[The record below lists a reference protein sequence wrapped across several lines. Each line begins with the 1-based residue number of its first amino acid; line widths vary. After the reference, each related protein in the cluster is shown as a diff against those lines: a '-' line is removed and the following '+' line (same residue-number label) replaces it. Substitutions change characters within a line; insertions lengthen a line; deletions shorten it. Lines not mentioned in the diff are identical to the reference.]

1 LSIDWAAIDNGPVRS
16 GPLSVAAWKDRDGAL
31 RTKNARAR
39 FNFTEKPMNIL
50 KSAITL
56 AGLAE
61 EEAVSAGLKLTFCV
75 IDLHGNV
82 VLKHRMDE
90 AILISVEMAE
100 RKAFTVAALHIKT
113 SDISAG
119 SAPGQPFSLLA
130 SAAGDR
136 YWIDGGGV
144 PFHVG
149 GQFVGGFGVS
159 GGSISEDVAI
169 AEAAM
174 KAFEK
179 S

>member
-1 LSIDWAAIDNGPVRS
+1 
-16 GPLSVAAWKDRDGAL
+16 
-31 RTKNARAR
+31 
-39 FNFTEKPMNIL
+39 MNIL

-56 AGLAE
+56 ARLAE
-61 EEAVSAGLKLTFCV
+61 EEATRAGLKLTFCV

-82 VLKHRMDE
+82 VLKHRMDG

-130 SAAGDR
+130 TAAGER

-159 GGSISEDVAI
+159 GGSVAQDVAI

-174 KAFEK
+174 KAFEN
-179 S
+179 SQ